1 MKADTMDPITLGA
14 CFTFLKGVH
23 VDFTPPPIPFRVRP
37 SVAVRIH
44 QGGEMT
50 IRHPQTVLLD
60 FPRSE
65 QTSIF
70 TELGLPPFR
79 LGQVRRW
86 VFARKTVDFDAM
98 SNLSKEHRR
107 LLAERFGDVFQGT
120 VISHTKASDSTEKL
134 LIEWSDGHCV
144 ECVLLR
150 DDRNHRT
157 ACVSTQVG
165 CAMNCAF
172 CASGLDGFVRNLTRA
187 EILEQILRLNAL
199 LPSQERLTH
208 LVVMGTGEP
217 LLNLDALLSALDD
230 ATAPDGLDLSVR
242 RVTISTVGIPSGIR
256 TLADSVVRTGK
267 GYKLAVSLHAPDD
280 ELRSRIVPQ
289 NRFSGI
295 DDILRAS
302 DDYFAQ
308 TGRRVTFEYVLI
320 DGLNDRPEHAR
331 QLAALLRNR
340 TAIAN
345 VIPFNPIPELD
356 FRPPSAVVV
365 KRFVETLKLGGV
377 QVKIRFRKGDGI
389 DAACGQL
396 RRTR

>member
-1 MKADTMDPITLGA
+1 MSRCGIVAY
-14 CFTFLKGVH
+14 
-23 VDFTPPPIPFRVRP
+23 PPP
-37 SVAVRIH
+37 SVF
-44 QGGEMT
+44 
-50 IRHPQTVLLD
+50 LD
-60 FPRSE
+60 FSRSE
-65 QTSIF
+65 QTSIIA
-70 TELGLPPFR
+70 ELGLPSFR

-86 VFARKTVDFDAM
+86 IFAQKTADFDAM
-98 SNLSKEHRR
+98 SDLSKEHRR
-107 LLAERFGDVFQGT
+107 MLAERFGGVFQGT
-120 VISHTKASDSTEKL
+120 EIVHTKASDSTEKL

-165 CAMNCAF
+165 CAMGCVF
-172 CASGLDGFVRNLTRA
+172 CASGMDGFVRNLNRA

-230 ATAPDGLDLSVR
+230 ATAADGLDLSVR

-256 TLADSVVRTGK
+256 KLAESVVRTGK
-267 GYKLAVSLHAPDD
+267 GHKLAVSLHAPND

-295 DDILRAS
+295 AEILRAT

-308 TGRRVTFEYVLI
+308 TGRRVTIEYVLI
-320 DGLNDRPEHAR
+320 GGVNDRSEHAR
-331 QLAALLRNR
+331 QLADLLRHR
-340 TAIAN
+340 TAIVN
-345 VIPFNPIPELD
+345 VIPFNPIPELE
-356 FRPPSAVVV
+356 FCAPSTTIV
-365 KRFVETLKLGGV
+365 KRFVQTLEDGGV
-377 QVKIRFRKGDGI
+377 QVKIRFRKGDTI

-396 RRTR
+396 RRRAR